1 VSGDADRNDP
11 LASADLA
18 TLRDR
23 IAVVTGATRGIG
35 EAVALCLAAHG
46 AHVIAIGRKVEALEA
61 LDDRIRAAG
70 GAAATLVPVDLTDG
84 PGIDRLGAAVYERW
98 GRLDILVGN
107 AGVLGR
113 ISPIGHIPAP
123 TWQEAMDV
131 NVSANWRLLRTLDPC
146 LRRSDAG
153 RCVFVTSGAATN
165 LRPNW
170 GAYAVSKAA
179 LDVLVRTYALEMAS
193 TNVRANLFSPGPI
206 RTRMRATAVPG
217 EDPLTLDP
225 PEAVAPS
232 IAALCTPS
240 VTTNGATYSFRD
252 RAFLTA
258 A

>member
-1 VSGDADRNDP
+1 MSDP
-11 LASADLA
+11 LSAVDLSA
-18 TLRDR
+18 LKGRV
-23 IAVVTGATRGIG
+23 AVVTGATRGIG
-35 EAVALCLAAHG
+35 EAVALCLATHG

-70 GAAATLVPVDLTDG
+70 GEAATLVPVDLTDG
-84 PGIDRLGAAVYERW
+84 PGIDRLGAAVHDRW

-113 ISPIGHIPAP
+113 ISPLAHIPAP

-131 NVSANWRLLRTLDPC
+131 NVSANWRLIRTLDPC

-165 LRPNW
+165 LRANW

-179 LDVLVRTYALEMAS
+179 LDVLVRTYAIEMAQ
-193 TNVRANLFSPGPI
+193 TAVCANLFSPGPI
-206 RTRMRATAVPG
+206 RTLMRATAVPG
-217 EDPLTLDP
+217 EDPATLEP
-225 PEAVAPS
+225 PEAVAPV
-232 IAALCTPS
+232 IAALCTPAI
-240 VTTNGATYSFRD
+240 TTSGETYSYRE
-252 RAFLTA
+252 RAFLLA

>member
-1 VSGDADRNDP
+1 MSDP
-11 LASADLA
+11 LSTADLS
-18 TLRDR
+18 TLAGRV
-23 IAVVTGATRGIG
+23 AVVTGATRGIG
-35 EAVALCLAAHG
+35 EAVALRLAGHG
-46 AHVIAIGRKVEALEA
+46 VHVIAIGRKVEALEA

-70 GAAATLVPVDLTDG
+70 GEAATLVPIDLTDG
-84 PGIDRLGAAVYERW
+84 PGVDRLGAAVWERW

-146 LRRSDAG
+146 LRASDAG
-153 RCVFVTSGAATN
+153 RCVFLTSGVATH

-179 LDVLVRTYALEMAS
+179 LEALVKIYAMEMAQ

-206 RTRMRATAVPG
+206 RTRMRQAAVPG
-217 EDPLTLDP
+217 ENPMSLEP
-225 PEAVAPS
+225 PEAVAPA
-232 IAALCTPS
+232 IAALCTPG
-240 VTTNGATYSFRD
+240 VTLNGATYSFRD
-252 RAFLTA
+252 RAVLQA

>member
-1 VSGDADRNDP
+1 MSDP
-11 LASADLA
+11 LASIDLS
-18 TLRDR
+18 TLKGR

-46 AHVIAIGRKVEALEA
+46 AHVVAIGRKVEALEA
-61 LDDRIRAAG
+61 VDDRIRAAG
-70 GAAATLVPVDLTDG
+70 GEATLVPIDLTDG
-84 PGIDRLGAAVYERW
+84 PGVDRLGAAIHERW

-113 ISPIGHIPAP
+113 IAPLGHIPAP
-123 TWQEAMDV
+123 AWAEAMDV
-131 NVSANWRLLRTLDPC
+131 NVSANWRLIRTLDPC

-153 RCVFVTSGAATN
+153 RCVFVTSGVATT
-165 LRPNW
+165 LRANW

-179 LDVLVRTYALEMAS
+179 LEALVRTYAIEMAG

-217 EDPLTLDP
+217 EDPATLDP
-225 PEAVAPS
+225 PEAVAPA
-232 IAALCTPS
+232 IAALCTPAI
-240 VTTNGATYSFRD
+240 TTGGATYSWRE
-252 RAFLTA
+252 RAFLRA